1 MLFFFQVRLLA
12 SKGARVTP
20 RWSLAILVQEVVKV
34 NFVLSRHLC
43 SKEKKIENRGATVS
57 FVNAVSTATR
67 LSPSHARRPVTSL
80 SLPEEARVART
91 GRRVLE
97 EVFRSVLAS
106 LGRHPPQQVE
116 PAATRRALSG
126 EARPGHP
133 ASALCAL
140 VAQALTLASPV
151 SSCRPLL
158 SLLGCVSL
166 KRRCKTRV
174 LSFDPLR
181 KKLPRHRL
189 CTARRAMDLQHSGN

>member
-1 MLFFFQVRLLA
+1 MIVSHPRPGSRKSQLRPVQASVFQ
-12 SKGARVTP
+12 G
-20 RWSLAILVQEVVKV
+20 
-34 NFVLSRHLC
+34 
-43 SKEKKIENRGATVS
+43 KKIENRGSTVS

-91 GRRVLE
+91 RRRVLE